1 MRQILAAVLAATLVS
16 GPAAL
21 AGDNPNRA
29 AVRQACQADIS
40 SLCPGIQPGGG
51 RIKVCLKQN
60 KDKLSQGCRSAI
72 ADAMQARRA
81 AKQQSAAPVTGPVV
95 PN

>member
-1 MRQILAAVLAATLVS
+1 MRSILSLVMAT
-16 GPAAL
+16 AL
-21 AGDNPNRA
+21 AGAAASAADNPNRA

-40 SLCPGIQPGGG
+40 SLCAGIQPGGG
-51 RIKVCLKQN
+51 RIRACLRQN

-72 ADAMQARRA
+72 AEAMQARRA
-81 AKQQSAAPVTGPVV
+81 ARQQSAAPVTGPVV